1 MRYAYPSTPH
11 IASFKSFGA
20 RCCSGSPAWSK
31 ALTGVSFT
39 RAYDDEGGT
48 EDTTARFHR
57 QHYQLLPR
65 GQWEG
70 EGRGMGTSDE
80 GAGEKQNQDV
90 FEWCEEDRCRLYE
103 ANEGW
108 RSDDRDFTISQSQRG
123 VYIPYAPHR
132 EEDDGNPGQALWQ
145 TIVPEVVWQDEARK
159 HELQRNDC
167 LQLVQ
172 CPGHPEVQAPHQA
185 EAHAAPPHKPAP
197 SPPPTAGA
205 SRRAATTPT
214 RRTAAWPRTH
224 ATGSRTSPWPSRWWT
239 RPV

>member
-1 MRYAYPSTPH
+1 MCYAYPSTPH

-48 EDTTARFHR
+48 EDTTARSHR

-65 GQWEG
+65 AQWEG
-70 EGRGMGTSDE
+70 EDRGMGTSDE
-80 GAGEKQNQDV
+80 GAGESQNQDV

-103 ANEGW
+103 AKEGW
-108 RSDDRDFTISQSQRG
+108 RSRDQDFIISETQRG
-123 VYIPYAPHR
+123 VYIASARHR

-159 HELQRNDC
+159 PGLQRNDC

-172 CPGHPEVQAPHQA
+172 CPGHREVQA
-185 EAHAAPPHKPAP
+185 
-197 SPPPTAGA
+197 
-205 SRRAATTPT
+205 
-214 RRTAAWPRTH
+214 
-224 ATGSRTSPWPSRWWT
+224 
-239 RPV
+239 